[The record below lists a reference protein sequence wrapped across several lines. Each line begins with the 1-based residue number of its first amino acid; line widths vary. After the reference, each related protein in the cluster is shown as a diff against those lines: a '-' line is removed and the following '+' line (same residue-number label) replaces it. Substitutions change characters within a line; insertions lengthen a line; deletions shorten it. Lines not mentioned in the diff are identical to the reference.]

1 MNAEIRLVRCRWVVA
16 IWAVCFVVAI
26 IGSLAMGFLME
37 PVSPFWTTTALS
49 FIAYG
54 GIAFGLYLACRVRGI
69 KVSQLIGPVP
79 PMSPLIKYSATAI
92 PVFLS
97 SLGGAWLIS
106 LFAPHFF
113 DGLLSEVLR
122 NKPVG
127 AFQMVLTFVLFV
139 VLAPAVEEFTFRG
152 LLFTRLSAK
161 YSPGKAIVISAL
173 MFGLLHFDFIGAFVF
188 GLVAASLY
196 AHSRSLIAPFAL
208 HSVNNLIAFTGFAVD
223 TDSAGPIPA
232 WIGLPGLLIG
242 IAICAWLL
250 ARWTRLGLVPPYLA
264 GERGV

>member
-1 MNAEIRLVRCRWVVA
+1 MNPEPRLVRCRWVIA
-16 IWAVCFVVAI
+16 IWAVCFVIAI

-37 PVSPFWTTTALS
+37 SISGFWTTTVLS

-54 GIAFGLYLACRVRGI
+54 GIAFGLYLACRAQGI
-69 KVSQLIGPVP
+69 KIPQLIGPVP
-79 PMSPLIKYSATAI
+79 PLSPLIKYAATAI

-113 DGLLSEVLR
+113 DGLLSEVMR
-122 NKPVG
+122 NRPVG
-127 AFQMVLTFVLFV
+127 VFQTLLTFVLFV
-139 VLAPAVEEFTFRG
+139 VLAPVVEEFTFRA

-161 YSPGKAIVISAL
+161 YSPAKAIVISSL

-188 GLVAASLY
+188 GLVAATLY
-196 AHSRSLIAPFAL
+196 AQSRSLLAPIAL
-208 HSVNNLIAFTGFAVD
+208 HSVNNLIAFTAFAA
-223 TDSAGPIPA
+223 DSDSDGPIPV

-242 IAICAWLL
+242 LPFAHGFLPDGQG
-250 ARWTRLGLVPPYLA
+250 LG
-264 GERGV
+264 